1 MSTFGDIRN
10 NFQIAM
16 NRKQAE
22 INEKVKYNY
31 KREFF
36 NSAYTDWM
44 KSASYPG
51 AITKFGTGEQLRA
64 DLGVEPTDNTT
75 QMLIASGLPKDYFES
90 FYADFFI
97 EQELKNKVQKTGFK
111 TPEGYLNNFNVSIPK
126 TSKVTNSRKLNKKYS
141 FYLSGIAAVLIL
153 LFMFSMPKKDN
164 EKISLESLENY
175 LLNEVDQSELLSNI
189 LTMDELNDLSM
200 FNFSYSEIESFILQ
214 NASVETLLID

>member
-1 MSTFGDIRN
+1 MILNKANKNSPF
-10 NFQIAM
+10 
-16 NRKQAE
+16 
-22 INEKVKYNY
+22 KV
-31 KREFF
+31 
-36 NSAYTDWM
+36 
-44 KSASYPG
+44 
-51 AITKFGTGEQLRA
+51 
-64 DLGVEPTDNTT
+64 
-75 QMLIASGLPKDYFES
+75 PKDYFKN
-90 FYADFFI
+90 FDTDFFI

>member
-1 MSTFGDIRN
+1 MSLNKIYKKIPF
-10 NFQIAM
+10 
-16 NRKQAE
+16 
-22 INEKVKYNY
+22 KV
-31 KREFF
+31 
-36 NSAYTDWM
+36 
-44 KSASYPG
+44 
-51 AITKFGTGEQLRA
+51 
-64 DLGVEPTDNTT
+64 
-75 QMLIASGLPKDYFES
+75 PKDYFES

-97 EQELKNKVQKTGFK
+97 LQELKNKVQKTGFK

-164 EKISLESLENY
+164 EKISLENLENY

>member
-1 MSTFGDIRN
+1 MILNKANKNSPF
-10 NFQIAM
+10 
-16 NRKQAE
+16 
-22 INEKVKYNY
+22 KV
-31 KREFF
+31 
-36 NSAYTDWM
+36 
-44 KSASYPG
+44 
-51 AITKFGTGEQLRA
+51 
-64 DLGVEPTDNTT
+64 
-75 QMLIASGLPKDYFES
+75 PKDYFKS
-90 FYADFFI
+90 FDADFFI

-164 EKISLESLENY
+164 EKISLENLENY

>member
-1 MSTFGDIRN
+1 MSLNKIYKKIPF
-10 NFQIAM
+10 
-16 NRKQAE
+16 
-22 INEKVKYNY
+22 KV
-31 KREFF
+31 
-36 NSAYTDWM
+36 
-44 KSASYPG
+44 
-51 AITKFGTGEQLRA
+51 
-64 DLGVEPTDNTT
+64 
-75 QMLIASGLPKDYFES
+75 PKDYFES

-164 EKISLESLENY
+164 EKISLENLENY

-214 NASVETLLID
+214 NASIETLLID